1 MEVMKLVH
9 RESKDI
15 IDQARDT
22 KASFV
27 YPQAKIKSSGNMDQ
41 WQLIF
46 FCLVLLWTQAVHKWH
61 DTVL

>member
-1 MEVMKLVH
+1 MEVMKPFH

-27 YPQAKIKSSGNMDQ
+27 YPQAKTKSAGNMDQ

-46 FCLVLLWTQAVHKWH
+46 FFLVLLWAQAVHKWE